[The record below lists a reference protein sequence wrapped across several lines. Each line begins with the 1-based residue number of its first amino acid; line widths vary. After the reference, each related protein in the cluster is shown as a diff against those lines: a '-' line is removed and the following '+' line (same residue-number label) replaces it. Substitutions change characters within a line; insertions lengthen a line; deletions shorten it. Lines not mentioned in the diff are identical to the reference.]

1 MQATRYGKKM
11 RLLADVNIENQAVV
25 QLRTAGHD
33 VLWALESSPTTSDV
47 NLLRQATQG
56 RRTLLTYDR
65 GFGEIVVRERIPAPY
80 GVVLFRLPDEVQ
92 GDPRS
97 NFIFGASTI
106 WEQWPPGIWTIR
118 VGHNRG

>member
-47 NLLRQATQG
+47 NLLRQPHRDDA
-56 RRTLLTYDR
+56 
-65 GFGEIVVRERIPAPY
+65 
-80 GVVLFRLPDEVQ
+80 
-92 GDPRS
+92 
-97 NFIFGASTI
+97 
-106 WEQWPPGIWTIR
+106 
-118 VGHNRG
+118 HC